1 MKPLLRAVLL
11 IDAVLLAA
19 FGVLF
24 VLTPWKALY
33 DALQLVT
40 VDPAMVGQA
49 FGIALL
55 GLAWLSVHAA
65 FNGDLTAGVA
75 RAVGHVNWLTGVVM
89 LVWLLAVRSPQL
101 SSFGQFVSVVAGAV
115 LLVIGF
121 GGVRLAAA
129 VRRREKARGAD
140 ARGASK
146 RAAQPVMAP
155 PAAARIEPGVSRVS
169 TAPGAPAAASAASAA
184 PAAVEKRRR
193 KNIGNISLF
202 FFKQKTAYEIASCLV
217 GSEMCMRGS
226 GATAVATVIGA
237 VFRPVRPPRFAA
249 ARSPRYIFDAA
260 PRALLL
266 LFPCSFPRPLPCT
279 TKS

>member
-129 VRRREKARGAD
+129 VRRREKAQAAD

-146 RAAQPVMAP
+146 RTAQPAMAP

-169 TAPGAPAAASAASAA
+169 TAPGAPAAASAARAA
-184 PAAVEKRRR
+184 PAAV
-193 KNIGNISLF
+193 NAG
-202 FFKQKTAYEIASCLV
+202 T
-217 GSEMCMRGS
+217 
-226 GATAVATVIGA
+226 
-237 VFRPVRPPRFAA
+237 AA
-249 ARSPRYIFDAA
+249 ATPAAREDAA
-260 PRALLL
+260 PSALGDAA
-266 LFPCSFPRPLPCT
+266 RPP
-279 TKS
+279 SQP

>member
-129 VRRREKARGAD
+129 VRRREKAQAAD

-169 TAPGAPAAASAASAA
+169 TAPGAPASASAASAA
-184 PAAVEKRRR
+184 PAAV
-193 KNIGNISLF
+193 NAG
-202 FFKQKTAYEIASCLV
+202 T
-217 GSEMCMRGS
+217 
-226 GATAVATVIGA
+226 
-237 VFRPVRPPRFAA
+237 AA
-249 ARSPRYIFDAA
+249 ASPAAREDAA
-260 PRALLL
+260 PSALGDAA
-266 LFPCSFPRPLPCT
+266 RPP
-279 TKS
+279 SQP

>member
-19 FGVLF
+19 FGALF

-55 GLAWLSVHAA
+55 GLAWLSAHAA

-89 LVWLLAVRSPQL
+89 FVWLLAIRSPQL

-115 LLVIGF
+115 LLVVGL

-129 VRRREKARGAD
+129 VRRREKAQVAQAGE
-140 ARGASK
+140 ARVASK
-146 RAAQPVMAP
+146 RASEPAVTP
-155 PAAARIEPGVSRVS
+155 PAAARIEPDVSRADAVAGS
-169 TAPGAPAAASAASAA
+169 SGAASATSAAPAAAS
-184 PAAVEKRRR
+184 EF
-193 KNIGNISLF
+193 GD
-202 FFKQKTAYEIASCLV
+202 TA
-217 GSEMCMRGS
+217 
-226 GATAVATVIGA
+226 
-237 VFRPVRPPRFAA
+237 RPP
-249 ARSPRYIFDAA
+249 SQP
-260 PRALLL
+260 
-266 LFPCSFPRPLPCT
+266 
-279 TKS
+279 

>member
-55 GLAWLSVHAA
+55 GLAWLAAHAA
-65 FNGDLTAGVA
+65 FNGDLTTGVA
-75 RAVGHVNWLTGVVM
+75 RAVGHVNWLTGGVM
-89 LVWLLAVRSPQL
+89 LVWLLAIRSPQL

-121 GGVRLAAA
+121 GSVRL
-129 VRRREKARGAD
+129 
-140 ARGASK
+140 
-146 RAAQPVMAP
+146 
-155 PAAARIEPGVSRVS
+155 AAARIEPSVSRAGEAAGS
-169 TAPGAPAAASAASAA
+169 PGVASGTSAAA
-184 PAAVEKRRR
+184 PAERTDA
-193 KNIGNISLF
+193 
-202 FFKQKTAYEIASCLV
+202 
-217 GSEMCMRGS
+217 
-226 GATAVATVIGA
+226 ATSKFGDAA
-237 VFRPVRPPRFAA
+237 RPP
-249 ARSPRYIFDAA
+249 SQP
-260 PRALLL
+260 
-266 LFPCSFPRPLPCT
+266 
-279 TKS
+279 